1 MNLFFTIFNSLNLNE
16 KRKFFWIVLFIT
28 ILLVL
33 ELASLSVLLPII
45 KIIFSSEKLS
55 YFDFDFFDKYSLNQQ
70 IYFLLAILVL
80 FFLLKNIFNAFLI
93 YFKKRFLQDIQ
104 INFSS
109 RVFSNYLNQ
118 SYDFFLKNNKPQIMR
133 NLGILAEY
141 IIVLENFINIAIE
154 GLILILILSIIYYSN
169 VYVGLT
175 ITIFSIIFVYVIL
188 KIFKDR
194 FKKYGELI
202 NFYNEKI
209 LNNYLDSLGSI
220 KDIILQKK
228 QNFFVNVFIK
238 NISVQA
244 NINVKNSFFGEVP
257 RLLIEIVLVAGIASL
272 IVILSLVNQDFNE
285 IIVILT
291 FTVALILRAIPS
303 VTRIIYQ
310 SGGLYLKVDTIK
322 RVQNLIL
329 SFKERGNNKKNI
341 DNIDFKKIYLKKVS
355 FFYDANNSKKI
366 FNDLDLDI
374 TKNETIGIIG
384 SSGSGKSTLLDLICG
399 ILTPTKG
406 KIFLDKD
413 LLNEEKIY
421 SWQNKISYISQKN
434 YLLNGT
440 ILQNIAFAE
449 NADDIDINRVK
460 ESLKFSKLEN
470 LVRDKANGLDFNIG
484 EDGKNIS
491 GGQRQRIV
499 LARAIYRKADLII
512 FDEATSAL
520 DKSTENEILSDI
532 KDNFHRKKTLIISTH
547 KSNTLYFCDK
557 VLNIDNFKG

>member
-1 MNLFFTIFNSLNLNE
+1 MKLFFSIFNNLNISE
-16 KRKFFWIVLFIT
+16 KKKFFWIVFFIAV
-28 ILLVL
+28 LLIL
-33 ELASLSVLLPII
+33 ELASLSILLPII
-45 KIIFSSEKLS
+45 KIIFSSEKLT
-55 YFDFDFFDKYSLNQQ
+55 YLNFTFFHEYTLNQQ
-70 IYFLLAILVL
+70 IYFLLSVLVF

-93 YFKKRFLQDIQ
+93 YFKKRFLYDIQ

-154 GLILILILSIIYYSN
+154 ILILILILFIIYYTN
-169 VYVGLT
+169 LYVGLT
-175 ITIFSIIFVYVIL
+175 ISIFSAIFIFIIL

-202 NFYNEKI
+202 NFYNEKV

-228 QNFFVNVFIK
+228 QNFFVNDFSK

-244 NINVKNSFFGEVP
+244 NVNVKNSFFVEVP
-257 RLLIEIVLVAGIASL
+257 RLLIEIILVIGVAGL
-272 IVILSLVNQDFNE
+272 IVVLSLVNENLNE

-310 SGGLYLKVDTIK
+310 SSGLYFKIDTIK
-322 RVQNLIL
+322 RVQNLMQT
-329 SFKERGNNKKNI
+329 FNKKISPNKRI
-341 DNIDFKKIYLKKVS
+341 KEINFKKIYLKKVS
-355 FFYDANNSKKI
+355 YAYDTHSPKRV
-366 FNDLDLDI
+366 FDGLDLDI
-374 TKNETIGIIG
+374 NKNETIGIMG

-399 ILTPTKG
+399 ILTPTNG
-406 KIFLDKD
+406 KIFLDHD
-413 LLNEEKIY
+413 LLNDEKIY

-434 YLLNGT
+434 YLLNGS

-449 NADDIDINRVK
+449 NQNDIDIGRVE
-460 ESLKFSKLEN
+460 ESIKFSKLQN
-470 LVRDKANGLDFNIG
+470 LVNEKVDGYNFNIG

-520 DKSTENEILSDI
+520 DKNTENEILSDI
-532 KDNFHRKKTLIISTH
+532 KDNFHKKKTLIISTH
-547 KSNTLYFCDK
+547 KSDTLYFCDK
-557 VLNIDNFKG
+557 VLNIDDLKS

>member
-1 MNLFFTIFNSLNLNE
+1 MKLFFSIFNNLNISE
-16 KRKFFWIVLFIT
+16 KKKFFWIVFFIAV
-28 ILLVL
+28 LLIL
-33 ELASLSVLLPII
+33 ELASLSILLPII
-45 KIIFSSEKLS
+45 KIIFSSEKLT
-55 YFDFDFFDKYSLNQQ
+55 YLNFTFFHEYTLNQQ
-70 IYFLLAILVL
+70 IYFLLSVLVF

-93 YFKKRFLQDIQ
+93 YFKKRFLYDIQ

-154 GLILILILSIIYYSN
+154 ILILILILFIIYYTN
-169 VYVGLT
+169 LYVGLT
-175 ITIFSIIFVYVIL
+175 ISIFSAIFIFIIL

-202 NFYNEKI
+202 NFYNEKV

-228 QNFFVNVFIK
+228 QSFFVNDFSK

-244 NINVKNSFFGEVP
+244 NVNVKNSFFVEVP
-257 RLLIEIVLVAGIASL
+257 RLLIEIILVIGVAGL
-272 IVILSLVNQDFNE
+272 IIVLSLVNENLNE

-310 SGGLYLKVDTIK
+310 SSGLYFKIDTIK
-322 RVQNLIL
+322 RVQNLMQT
-329 SFKERGNNKKNI
+329 FNKKISPNKRI
-341 DNIDFKKIYLKKVS
+341 KEINFKKIYLKKVS
-355 FFYDANNSKKI
+355 YAYDTHSPKRV
-366 FNDLDLDI
+366 FDGLDLDI
-374 TKNETIGIIG
+374 NKNETIGIMG

-399 ILTPTKG
+399 ILTPTNG
-406 KIFLDKD
+406 KIFLDHD
-413 LLNEEKIY
+413 LLNDEKIY

-434 YLLNGT
+434 YLLNGS

-449 NADDIDINRVK
+449 NQNDIDIGRVE
-460 ESLKFSKLEN
+460 ESIKFSKLQN
-470 LVRDKANGLDFNIG
+470 LVNEKVDGYNFNIG

-520 DKSTENEILSDI
+520 DKNTENEILSDI
-532 KDNFHRKKTLIISTH
+532 KDNFHKKKTLIISTH
-547 KSNTLYFCDK
+547 KSDTLYFCDK
-557 VLNIDNFKG
+557 VLNIDDLKS

>member
-1 MNLFFTIFNSLNLNE
+1 MKLFFAIFNSLNLNE
-16 KRKFFWIVLFIT
+16 KKKFIWIVFFISV
-28 ILLVL
+28 LLIL

-45 KIIFSSEKLS
+45 KIIFTAEKLS
-55 YFDFDFFDKYSLNQQ
+55 YFNYDFFNEYTLNQQ
-70 IYFLLAILVL
+70 IYFLLAILV
-80 FFLLKNIFNAFLI
+80 FFFFLKNILNAFLI
-93 YFKKRFLQDIQ
+93 YLKKRFLYDIQ

-118 SYDFFLKNNKPQIMR
+118 SYEFFLKNNKPQIMR

-169 VYVGLT
+169 FYVGLT
-175 ITIFSIIFVYVIL
+175 ITIFSIIFVYLIL

-202 NFYNEKI
+202 NFYNEKV

-228 QNFFVNVFIK
+228 QNFFVNDFSK

-244 NINVKNSFFGEVP
+244 NINVKNSFFVEVP
-257 RLLIEIVLVAGIASL
+257 RLLIEVVLVGGIAGL
-272 IVILSLVNQDFNE
+272 IVVLSLVNQNFNE

-291 FTVALILRAIPS
+291 FTIALILRAIPS

-310 SGGLYLKVDTIK
+310 SSGLYFKVDTIK
-322 RVQNLIL
+322 RVQSLIS
-329 SFKERGNNKKNI
+329 SFKERKNI
-341 DNIDFKKIYLKKVS
+341 KKSINNIDFKKIYLKKVS
-355 FFYDANNSKKI
+355 FSYDMNSSQKI
-366 FNDLDLDI
+366 FNNLDLDI
-374 TKNETIGIIG
+374 TKNNTIGIIG

-399 ILTPTKG
+399 ILKPSQG
-406 KIFLDKD
+406 NIFLDDD
-413 LLNEEKIY
+413 LLDEEKIF

-434 YLLNGT
+434 YLLNGS
-440 ILQNIAFAE
+440 ILENIAFAE
-449 NADDIDINRVK
+449 NPNDININRVK
-460 ESLKFSKLEN
+460 EAIKFSKLQK
-470 LVRDKANGLDFNIG
+470 LVKDKSNGLDFNIG

-491 GGQRQRIV
+491 GGQRQRII

-520 DKSTENEILSDI
+520 DKSTENEILGDI
-532 KDNFHRKKTLIISTH
+532 KDNFHKKKTLIISTH
-547 KSNTLYFCDK
+547 KSDTLYFCDK
-557 VLNIDNFKG
+557 VLNIDDFKG

>member
-1 MNLFFTIFNSLNLNE
+1 MKLFFSIFNNLNISE
-16 KRKFFWIVLFIT
+16 KKKFFWIVFFIAV
-28 ILLVL
+28 LLIL
-33 ELASLSVLLPII
+33 ELASLSILLPII
-45 KIIFSSEKLS
+45 KIIFSSEKLT
-55 YFDFDFFDKYSLNQQ
+55 YLNFTFFHEYTLNQQ
-70 IYFLLAILVL
+70 IYFLLSVLVF

-93 YFKKRFLQDIQ
+93 YFKKRFLYDIQ

-154 GLILILILSIIYYSN
+154 ILILILILFIIYYTN
-169 VYVGLT
+169 LYVGLT
-175 ITIFSIIFVYVIL
+175 ISIFSAIFIFIIL

-202 NFYNEKI
+202 NFYNEKV

-228 QNFFVNVFIK
+228 QNFFVNDFSK

-244 NINVKNSFFGEVP
+244 NVNVKNSFFVEVP
-257 RLLIEIVLVAGIASL
+257 RLLIEIILVIGVAGL
-272 IVILSLVNQDFNE
+272 IIVLSLVNENLNE

-310 SGGLYLKVDTIK
+310 SSGLYFKIDTIK
-322 RVQNLIL
+322 RVQNLMQT
-329 SFKERGNNKKNI
+329 FNKKISPNKRI
-341 DNIDFKKIYLKKVS
+341 KEINFKKIYLKKVS
-355 FFYDANNSKKI
+355 YAYDTHSPKRV
-366 FNDLDLDI
+366 FDGLDLDI
-374 TKNETIGIIG
+374 NKNETIGIMG

-399 ILTPTKG
+399 ILTPTNG
-406 KIFLDKD
+406 KIFLDHD
-413 LLNEEKIY
+413 LLNDEKIY

-434 YLLNGT
+434 YLLNGS

-449 NADDIDINRVK
+449 NQNDIDIGRVE
-460 ESLKFSKLEN
+460 ESIKFSKLQN
-470 LVRDKANGLDFNIG
+470 LVNEKVDGYNFNIG

-520 DKSTENEILSDI
+520 DKNTENEILSDI
-532 KDNFHRKKTLIISTH
+532 KDNFHKKKTLIISTH
-547 KSNTLYFCDK
+547 KLDTLYFCDK
-557 VLNIDNFKG
+557 VLNIDDFKS

>member
-1 MNLFFTIFNSLNLNE
+1 MKLFFSIFNNLNFSE
-16 KRKFFWIVLFIT
+16 KKKFFWIVIFIAV
-28 ILLVL
+28 LLIL
-33 ELASLSVLLPII
+33 ELASLSILLPII
-45 KIIFSSEKLS
+45 KIIFSSEKLT
-55 YFDFDFFDKYSLNQQ
+55 YLNFTFFDEYTLNQQ
-70 IYFLLAILVL
+70 IYFLLSVLVF

-93 YFKKRFLQDIQ
+93 YFKKRFLYDIQ

-154 GLILILILSIIYYSN
+154 VLILILILFIIYYTN
-169 VYVGLT
+169 IYVGLT
-175 ITIFSIIFVYVIL
+175 ISIFSAIFIFIIL

-202 NFYNEKI
+202 NFYNEKV

-228 QNFFVNVFIK
+228 QNFFVNDFSK

-244 NINVKNSFFGEVP
+244 NVNVKNSFFVEVP
-257 RLLIEIVLVAGIASL
+257 RLLIEIILVIGVAGL
-272 IVILSLVNQDFNE
+272 IIVLSLVNENLNE

-310 SGGLYLKVDTIK
+310 SSGLYFKIDTIK
-322 RVQNLIL
+322 RVQNLMQT
-329 SFKERGNNKKNI
+329 FNKKISPNKKI
-341 DNIDFKKIYLKKVS
+341 KEINFKKIYLKKVS
-355 FFYDANNSKKI
+355 YAYDTNSPRKV
-366 FNDLDLDI
+366 FDGLDLDI
-374 TKNETIGIIG
+374 NKNETIGIMG

-399 ILTPTKG
+399 ILSPTNG
-406 KIFLDKD
+406 KIFLDHD
-413 LLNEEKIY
+413 PLNDEKIY

-434 YLLNGT
+434 YLLNGS

-449 NADDIDINRVK
+449 NQNDIDIGRVE
-460 ESLKFSKLEN
+460 ESIKFSKLQN
-470 LVRDKANGLDFNIG
+470 LVNEKVNGYNFNIG

-520 DKSTENEILSDI
+520 DKNTENEILSDI
-532 KDNFHRKKTLIISTH
+532 KDNFHKKKTLIISTH
-547 KSNTLYFCDK
+547 KLDTLYFCDK
-557 VLNIDNFKG
+557 VLNIDDFKS

>member
-1 MNLFFTIFNSLNLNE
+1 MNLFFAILNNLNSNE
-16 KRKFFWIVLFIT
+16 KKKFFWIVFFIA
-28 ILLVL
+28 ILLIL

-45 KIIFSSEKLS
+45 KIIFSAEKLS
-55 YFDFDFFDKYSLNQQ
+55 YLNFDFFEKYTLNQQ
-70 IYFLLAILVL
+70 IYFLLATLVL
-80 FFLLKNIFNAFLI
+80 FFFLKNIFNAFLI
-93 YFKKRFLQDIQ
+93 YYKKRFLYDIQ

-154 GLILILILSIIYYSN
+154 GLILMLILSIIYYSN
-169 VYVGLT
+169 FYVGLT
-175 ITIFSIIFVYVIL
+175 ITIFSLIFVFVIL
-188 KIFKDR
+188 KIFKGR

-202 NFYNEKI
+202 NFYNEKV

-228 QNFFVNVFIK
+228 QNFFVNDFSK

-244 NINVKNSFFGEVP
+244 NVNVKNSFFVEVP
-257 RLLIEIVLVAGIASL
+257 KLLIEIVLVAGIASL
-272 IVILSLVNQDFNE
+272 IVILSLANQDFNE

-310 SGGLYLKVDTIK
+310 SSGLYFKVDTIK
-322 RVQNLIL
+322 RVQNLI
-329 SFKERGNNKKNI
+329 SNFKEKKNI
-341 DNIDFKKIYLKKVS
+341 DKTINNIDFKKIYLKKIS
-355 FFYDANNSKKI
+355 FSYNTNSPKKI
-366 FNDLDLDI
+366 FNDLDLVI
-374 TKNETIGIIG
+374 EKNNTIGIMG

-399 ILTPTKG
+399 ILTPLKG
-406 KIFLDKD
+406 KILLDD
-413 LLNEEKIY
+413 DHLNEEKLY

-434 YLLNGT
+434 YLLNGS
-440 ILQNIAFAE
+440 IIQNIAFAE
-449 NADDIDINRVK
+449 NPNDVDINRVK
-460 ESLKFSKLEN
+460 EAIKFSKLEK
-470 LVRDKANGLDFNIG
+470 LVNDKRNGLDFNIG

-491 GGQRQRIV
+491 GGQRQRII

-532 KDNFHRKKTLIISTH
+532 KDNFHKKKTLIISTH
-547 KSNTLYFCDK
+547 KSDTLYFCDK
-557 VLNIDNFKG
+557 VLNIDDFKG

>member
-1 MNLFFTIFNSLNLNE
+1 MNLFLAILNNLNSNE
-16 KRKFFWIVLFIT
+16 KKKFFWIVFFIA
-28 ILLVL
+28 ILLIL

-45 KIIFSSEKLS
+45 KIIFSAEKLS
-55 YFDFDFFDKYSLNQQ
+55 YLNFDFFEKYTLNQQ
-70 IYFLLAILVL
+70 IYFLLAMLVL
-80 FFLLKNIFNAFLI
+80 FFFLKNIFNAFLI
-93 YFKKRFLQDIQ
+93 YFKKRFLYDIQ

-154 GLILILILSIIYYSN
+154 GLILMLILSIIYYSN
-169 VYVGLT
+169 FYVGLT
-175 ITIFSIIFVYVIL
+175 ITIFSLIFVYVIL

-202 NFYNEKI
+202 NFYNEKV

-228 QNFFVNVFIK
+228 QNFFVNDFSK

-244 NINVKNSFFGEVP
+244 NVNVKNSFFVEVP
-257 RLLIEIVLVAGIASL
+257 KLLIEIVLVAGIASL
-272 IVILSLVNQDFNE
+272 IVVLSLVNQDFND

-310 SGGLYLKVDTIK
+310 SSGLYFKVDTIK
-322 RVQNLIL
+322 RVQNLI
-329 SFKERGNNKKNI
+329 SNFKEKKSI
-341 DNIDFKKIYLKKVS
+341 DKTINNIDFKKIYLKKVS
-355 FFYDANNSKKI
+355 FSYNINSPKKI
-366 FNDLDLDI
+366 FNDLDLVI
-374 TKNETIGIIG
+374 EKNNTIGIMG

-399 ILTPTKG
+399 ILTPLTG
-406 KIFLDKD
+406 KILLDD
-413 LLNEEKIY
+413 DHLSEEKLY

-434 YLLNGT
+434 YLLNGS
-440 ILQNIAFAE
+440 IIENIAFAE
-449 NADDIDINRVK
+449 NPSDVDMNRVK
-460 ESLKFSKLEN
+460 EAIKFSKLEK
-470 LVRDKANGLDFNIG
+470 LVNDKRNGFDFNIG

-491 GGQRQRIV
+491 GGQRQRII

-532 KDNFHRKKTLIISTH
+532 KDNFHKKKTLIISTH
-547 KSNTLYFCDK
+547 KSDTLYFCDK
-557 VLNIDNFKG
+557 VLNIDDFKG

>member
-1 MNLFFTIFNSLNLNE
+1 MKLFFSIFNNLNFSE
-16 KRKFFWIVLFIT
+16 KKKFFWIVFFIAV
-28 ILLVL
+28 LLIL
-33 ELASLSVLLPII
+33 ELASLSILLPII
-45 KIIFSSEKLS
+45 KIIFSSEKLT
-55 YFDFDFFDKYSLNQQ
+55 YLNFTFFDEYTLNQQ
-70 IYFLLAILVL
+70 IYFLLSVLVF

-93 YFKKRFLQDIQ
+93 YFKKRFLYDIQ

-154 GLILILILSIIYYSN
+154 ILILILILFIIYYTN
-169 VYVGLT
+169 LYVGLT
-175 ITIFSIIFVYVIL
+175 ISIFSAIFIFIIL

-202 NFYNEKI
+202 NFYNEKV

-228 QNFFVNVFIK
+228 QSFFVNDFSK

-244 NINVKNSFFGEVP
+244 NVNVKNSFFVEVP
-257 RLLIEIVLVAGIASL
+257 RLLIEIILVIGVAGL
-272 IVILSLVNQDFNE
+272 IIVLSLVNENLNE

-310 SGGLYLKVDTIK
+310 SSGLYFKIDTIK
-322 RVQNLIL
+322 RVQNLMQT
-329 SFKERGNNKKNI
+329 FNKKISPTKKIKEIN
-341 DNIDFKKIYLKKVS
+341 FKKIYLKKVS
-355 FFYDANNSKKI
+355 YAYDTHSPKRV
-366 FNDLDLDI
+366 FDGLDLDI
-374 TKNETIGIIG
+374 NKNETIGIMG

-399 ILTPTKG
+399 ILTPTNG
-406 KIFLDKD
+406 KIFLDHD
-413 LLNEEKIY
+413 LLNDEKIY

-434 YLLNGT
+434 YLLNGS

-449 NADDIDINRVK
+449 NQNDIDIGRVE
-460 ESLKFSKLEN
+460 ESIKFSKLQN
-470 LVRDKANGLDFNIG
+470 LVNEKVDGYNFNIG

-520 DKSTENEILSDI
+520 DKNTENEILSDI
-532 KDNFHRKKTLIISTH
+532 KDNFHKKKTLIISTH
-547 KSNTLYFCDK
+547 KSDTLYFCDK
-557 VLNIDNFKG
+557 VLNIDDLKS